1 VRRRA
6 FIAGLGSALV
16 WPARARSQQGALPV
30 VGFLHGRSAETTQ
43 SVIAA
48 FRRGLMETGFVE
60 SRNVLIEYRLASGH
74 PERVPALATELV
86 SRRVNVLA
94 SGYQT
99 ARAAVAATST
109 IPIIFMGGND
119 PVKGGLVASLNRPGG
134 NVTGVSILATEL
146 VSKRIGLL
154 HELVPQATAIGALID
169 KDGAAEPEIKLL
181 ELEEAARLL
190 RLSIKPVY
198 VDGEREFDSAFAS
211 FARERVEAIIVTPST
226 LFNNNPDRLVE
237 LAARYRI
244 PTFYELREFV
254 EAGGLLSYAPSLT
267 EAFRLGG
274 VYTGRVLKG
283 ERPSDLPVLL
293 PGKFEL
299 VINLKTAK
307 SLGLTIPE
315 TLLATADE
323 VIQ

>member
-1 VRRRA
+1 VKRRE
-6 FIAGLGSALV
+6 FIAGLGSVTV
-16 WPARARSQQGALPV
+16 WPARARSQQTSMPI
-30 VGFLHGRSAETTQ
+30 VGFLHGRSPETTQ

-48 FRRGLMETGFVE
+48 FRRGLAETGFVE
-60 SRNVLIEYRLASGH
+60 GRNVLIEYRLASGH
-74 PERVPALATELV
+74 PEKVPALAAELV
-86 SRRVNVLA
+86 SRQVNVMA

-99 ARAAVAATST
+99 ARAAVAATPT
-109 IPIIFMGGND
+109 IPIVFMGGND

-146 VSKRIGLL
+146 VPKRVGLL

-169 KDGAAEPEIKLL
+169 NDAAAEPEIKLP
-181 ELEEAARLL
+181 ELESAARHLH
-190 RLSIKPVY
+190 LSIKPAYVY
-198 VDGEREFDSAFAS
+198 SERDFEDAFAL
-211 FARERVEAIIVTPST
+211 FARESVGAVVVMPST
-226 LFNNNPDRLVE
+226 LFNNNPNRLVE

-254 EAGGLLSYAPSLT
+254 QAGGLLSYAPSLT

-283 ERPSDLPVLL
+283 EKPSDLPVLL

-299 VINLKTAK
+299 VINLTTAK
-307 SLGLTIPE
+307 ALGLTVPE